1 MTDRHQAF
9 DYVIVAAGSAGCVL
23 AARLTEDETVSVL
36 LPEAGPAARSWVID
50 MPSGVGRLLSS
61 ERRSVE
67 HTRELQ
73 SLMRNSSAVFCLQKK
88 NYVSLLY
95 LLHKHNIST

>member
-36 LPEAGPAARSWVID
+36 LHEAGPADRSWEIA
-50 MPSGVGRLLSS
+50 MTSRVGRLLSA
-61 ERRSVE
+61 ERFNWAYMFEPTPQLARRRLGPSRCWVL
-67 HTRELQ
+67 RGQ
-73 SLMRNSSAVFCLQKK
+73 RP
-88 NYVSLLY
+88 LLAMTV
-95 LLHKHNIST
+95 LD